1 MSFQPKLALLGR
13 PSQMVGAYHPRK
25 VNMNQEQLNRIEA
38 KLDLLLQAI
47 LEVDEDDVDSL
58 VDLNGNTYGGGAR
71 DETQPL

>member
-1 MSFQPKLALLGR
+1 
-13 PSQMVGAYHPRK
+13 
-25 VNMNQEQLNRIEA
+25 MNQEQLNRIEA

>member
-1 MSFQPKLALLGR
+1 
-13 PSQMVGAYHPRK
+13 MVGAYHPRK

-58 VDLNGNTYGGGAR
+58 VDLNGNQYGGAR